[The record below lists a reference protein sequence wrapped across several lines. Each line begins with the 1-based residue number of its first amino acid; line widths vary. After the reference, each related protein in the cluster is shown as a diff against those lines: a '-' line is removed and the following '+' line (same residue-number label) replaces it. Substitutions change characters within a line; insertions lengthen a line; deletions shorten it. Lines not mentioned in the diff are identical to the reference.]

1 MFLSQV
7 LEEDGAC
14 RETLRKF
21 LAWLALEKNK
31 SASPRTAAYCKARK
45 RLRLED
51 VEDVHHHV
59 VRNIEGR
66 ANAKDWWCGR
76 PVKVIDGSSVSMPDT
91 PANQDK
97 YPQPKTQQPGCG
109 FPVMRIVAVFS
120 LATGV
125 LLDLAKGPLSVHERP
140 LFRKLWDR
148 FEPGDV
154 ALADCGFCSY
164 ADFFYLRER
173 GVDSVMRNHQRRKKG
188 LTPLK
193 RLGKNDRLVAW
204 HKTKVHQRPKWVSKA
219 RWEAMPERL
228 TVRELTVH
236 VDVPGFRTNTILIVT
251 TLLDPKAFP
260 PRALAQLYRRRWAV
274 ELYLRHIKTTMGM
287 DVLRCKS
294 PDMIEKELWMHLI
307 AYNLIRALMLDA
319 ATAYAVHLERLS
331 LKGTI
336 ATIRQW
342 APTLAKPQSEPEG
355 PAALYQL
362 MLYYIAADP
371 VPNRPD
377 RTEPRARKR
386 RPKNYQL
393 LNKPRRLFRESQHR
407 NRYQKSK
414 S

>member
-1 MFLSQV
+1 M
-7 LEEDGAC
+7 
-14 RETLRKF
+14 
-21 LAWLALEKNK
+21 AWLALDNNK
-31 SASPRTAAYCKARK
+31 TASPRTAAYCKARM

-66 ANAKDWWCGR
+66 ANAKDGWCGR
-76 PVKVIDGSSVSMPDT
+76 PVKVVDGASVSMPDT
-91 PANQDK
+91 PANQDR
-97 YPQPKTQQPGCG
+97 YPQPKNQQPGCG

-125 LLDLAKGPLSVHERP
+125 LLDLAKGPLNVPERP
-140 LFRKLWDR
+140 LFRTLWER

-164 ADFFYLRER
+164 ADFYFLGLR
-173 GVDSVMRNHQRRKKG
+173 GVDSVMRNHQRRNKG

-219 RWEAMPERL
+219 QWEAMPERL

-236 VDVPGFRTNTILIVT
+236 VDVPGFRTKTMHIVT
-251 TLLDPKAFP
+251 TLLDPKAVP
-260 PRALAQLYRRRWAV
+260 PHALAQLYRKRWAV

-294 PDMIEKELWMHLI
+294 PDMVEKELWMHLI
-307 AYNLIRALMLDA
+307 AYNLIRALMLEA
-319 ATAYAVHLERLS
+319 ATAYAVHLDRLS

-342 APTLAKPQSEPEG
+342 APTLANAPSDSEG
-355 PAALYQL
+355 PAAWYQL

-377 RTEPRARKR
+377 RIEPRARKR

-393 LNKPRRLFRESQHR
+393 LNKPRRLFKESPHR
-407 NRYQKSK
+407 SRYQKSK